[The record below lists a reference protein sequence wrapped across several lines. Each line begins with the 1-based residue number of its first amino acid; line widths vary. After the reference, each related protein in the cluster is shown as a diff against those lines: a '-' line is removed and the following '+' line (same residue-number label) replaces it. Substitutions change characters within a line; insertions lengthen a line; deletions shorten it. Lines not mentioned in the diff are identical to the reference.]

1 MKVLL
6 ATPGR
11 FHIMALAR
19 ELQQRKLLMRVVSG
33 FPAFALERERIE
45 RRLLVTAPF
54 YQTLHFGLGR
64 FKVPAPYDE
73 FKYRSTLSVDRAA
86 CAVLRRAKALP
97 DVYMALSQTGTAS
110 GALAKELGVT
120 YVCDRGST
128 HIEEQRHILT
138 EEYRA
143 QGVAP
148 PRIDSRSVE
157 RELIEYQNA
166 DLITVPSRFVERT
179 FVKRG
184 IDGRKMRVV
193 PYGANLSMFRPTAP
207 KPHESFDFLFVGA
220 LSIRKGLPYLLQA
233 FGRVRHPH
241 KRLTLIGSSMN
252 ETEHILKSFPTADLR
267 ILGAIPQAQLAGH
280 MSAAH
285 VLVLPS
291 VEEGLALVMAEA
303 MACGCAV
310 LASKNTGAEDL
321 FEDGEQGFIV
331 EARDVEAL
339 TMRMQRLA
347 DEPALALE
355 MGRKARARI
364 EHIGGWSDYADAVL
378 ESFADARSAARRE
391 GADRA

>member
-1 MKVLL
+1 
-6 ATPGR
+6 
-11 FHIMALAR
+11 
-19 ELQQRKLLMRVVSG
+19 
-33 FPAFALERERIE
+33 
-45 RRLLVTAPF
+45 
-54 YQTLHFGLGR
+54 
-64 FKVPAPYDE
+64 
-73 FKYRSTLSVDRAA
+73 
-86 CAVLRRAKALP
+86 
-97 DVYMALSQTGTAS
+97 
-110 GALAKELGVT
+110 
-120 YVCDRGST
+120 
-128 HIEEQRHILT
+128 
-138 EEYRA
+138 
-143 QGVAP
+143 
-148 PRIDSRSVE
+148 
-157 RELIEYQNA
+157 
-166 DLITVPSRFVERT
+166 
-179 FVKRG
+179 
-184 IDGRKMRVV
+184 
-193 PYGANLSMFRPTAP
+193 
-207 KPHESFDFLFVGA
+207 
-220 LSIRKGLPYLLQA
+220 
-233 FGRVRHPH
+233 
-241 KRLTLIGSSMN
+241 MN